1 MPKQPPIAAS
11 TSTSPPLRRRG
22 RPLKDPSDP
31 STDLQRARVR
41 RAQKAFRTRKEQH
54 VAHLEEKCKSLEKV
68 VEEMTNEFI
77 RFSDGLLG
85 LSGRGS
91 GDVDTYVKRDLRGT
105 MERFLE
111 LGRRAGREP
120 GEEEGDGE
128 EVEGGENDDEEREE
142 NLPRS
147 EEGMNVELDEVAR
160 TYGSRVDFAEP
171 SRSREQEP
179 SMFNTS
185 SSTTLPGTSS
195 SAALYSQNTSLA
207 LPAISSH
214 PPQRNANP
222 YLNNIWTL
230 PPSSPSDS
238 SAIPYIL
245 AGRDSFAARLY
256 FSIISS
262 AVHSLRGNQSPTL
275 AQSFFRYKCHYVS
288 PIRIQS
294 VVDGVLN
301 MLLHGTSQ
309 VRPPTRGVF
318 SLGPGEG
325 ECSGDY
331 SDEMRVKRAILSE
344 VEERGEKEDEFL
356 ATWGVERYLRTKWRL
371 AIDANTVRVEPRP
384 VVSEQCVNVV
394 SGFGELGGVRREVME
409 SGGGEKGVVMGAPTM
424 IPGFEH
430 SSQKIW
436 DAGSLV
442 DRLLDVAVTIGEGP
456 RWHYK
461 QIDSVVEAF
470 LVENGSRN

>member
-1 MPKQPPIAAS
+1 MTRQP
-11 TSTSPPLRRRG
+11 TTTNQKRRG
-22 RPLKDPSDP
+22 RPLKDPSDA

-54 VAHLEEKCKSLEKV
+54 VANLEEKCKTLESV
-68 VEEMTNEFI
+68 VEAMTNEFI

-85 LSGRGS
+85 VGEMGS
-91 GDVDTYVKRDLRGT
+91 GDVDAYVKRELRGT

-120 GEEEGDGE
+120 GEEEGDA
-128 EVEGGENDDEEREE
+128 GGDEQQQQEILSAAKEDV
-142 NLPRS
+142 NT
-147 EEGMNVELDEVAR
+147 GINEVAR
-160 TYGSRVDFAEP
+160 TYRSDFDLSKP
-171 SRSREQEP
+171 SGGREQESNFFSDSSISILPP
-179 SMFNTS
+179 SN
-185 SSTTLPGTSS
+185 
-195 SAALYSQNTSLA
+195 SAAGFYSQTT
-207 LPAISSH
+207 AISFPAASFH
-214 PPQRNANP
+214 APQQNANP
-222 YLNNIWTL
+222 YLNNIWTI
-230 PPSSPSDS
+230 PPASPSDS

-256 FSIISS
+256 FSMISS
-262 AVHSLRGNQSPTL
+262 AVHSLRGNQPPTL

-288 PIRIQS
+288 PIRIQK

-309 VRPPTRGVF
+309 VRAPTGGVLSF
-318 SLGPGEG
+318 GLGE
-325 ECSGDY
+325 EEFSGDD
-331 SDEMRVKRAILSE
+331 DEMRVKRAILSE
-344 VEERGEKEDEFL
+344 VEQRGEKEDEFL

-371 AIDANTVRVEPRP
+371 AVDSNTVRVKPRA
-384 VVSEQCVNVV
+384 VVSEECVNIV
-394 SGFGELGGVRREVME
+394 SDFGHMGAVGWEVLE
-409 SGGGEKGVVMGAPTM
+409 SGGGVVMGAPTI

-430 SSQKIW
+430 ISQKIW
-436 DAGSLV
+436 DAGTLV
-442 DRLLDVAVTIGEGP
+442 ERLLDVAVTIGEGP